1 MLNSGL
7 MNAISTL
14 PEFHAYAVMSL
25 VLLALLL
32 FANDR
37 VPLATSS
44 LVILVLLSLLFE
56 IFPYHGSDGLVRASD
71 LFLGFGHQAL
81 VAVCALMIVGQAL
94 VRTGALEPIGRQ
106 LARWWNVFPMTTF
119 LATLVIAAILSAF
132 VNNTPVVILLLPI
145 LISVSLKTSTPASD
159 LLLPLG
165 LATSVG
171 GMATSIGTSTNL
183 LVVAVAADLGMRQL
197 GMFDFVFPAMLVGS
211 LGILYLWF
219 VAPKLLPP
227 REARLPTT
235 SPRLFSAQLRI
246 HDDSAAH
253 QKQLSEVIELA
264 GGNLE
269 VVHILRGEN
278 KNRLMAIPDMVLRSG
293 DRIIVKS
300 TPDRLKE
307 LESVLGASL
316 FSGDEPVDDEHPLV
330 DTTQQIAEV
339 VVVPGSTLDGRTLAN
354 VRFRERYQLQVLAL
368 FRTNK
373 RVSDQGAEHTE
384 ATRLY
389 SGDVLLVQGS
399 VANIKRLKS
408 SRNLLVLDAKSA
420 LPISSRA
427 PLAILIMMGVI
438 LMAAIG
444 LLPIAVSALLGVVL
458 LLITG
463 CIKWFDATR
472 AMSAPVILII
482 VTSLAMGT
490 AMVETG
496 GADMIASAYVAATA
510 GTSPTLIL
518 SGLLAMMALLTN
530 VVSNNAAAVIGTPV
544 AIGIAQQLELPAEPF
559 VLAVLFGANMSFAT
573 PMAYQ
578 TNLLVMNAGNYRFS
592 DFVRV
597 GLPLVVLMWAS
608 LSFLLPWLY
617 GL

>member
-1 MLNSGL
+1 MESIAAETG
-7 MNAISTL
+7 
-14 PEFHAYAVMSL
+14 FHAYAVMVLVVVAL
-25 VLLALLL
+25 VL
-32 FANDR
+32 FASER

-44 LVILVLLSLLFE
+44 LLVLVVLTLLFE
-56 IFPYHGSDGLVRASD
+56 IFPYQGRSGPVTATQ

-81 VAVCALMIVGQAL
+81 IAVCALMIAGQAL

-106 LARWWNVFPMTTF
+106 LARWWLLRPLPTF
-119 LATLVIAAILSAF
+119 LAMLIIGAMLSAF

-159 LLLPLG
+159 LLLPMG
-165 LATSVG
+165 LATSIG

-183 LVVAVAADLGMRQL
+183 LVVAVAADLGLREF
-197 GMFDFVFPAMLVGS
+197 GMFDFAFPAIVAGGVG
-211 LGILYLWF
+211 IFYLWII
-219 VAPKLLPP
+219 APRLLPT

-235 SPRLFSAQLRI
+235 SPRLFTAQLRI
-246 HDDSAAH
+246 HDDSIANEKKLA
-253 QKQLSEVIELA
+253 EIIELS
-264 GGNLE
+264 GGSLE
-269 VVHILRGEN
+269 AVNILRGSDN
-278 KNRLMAIPDMVLRSG
+278 NRLVALPDLVLRSG
-293 DRIIVKS
+293 DRIVVKG

-307 LESVLGASL
+307 LETVLGVSL
-316 FSGDEPVDDEHPLV
+316 FSGDERVDDEHPLR

-354 VRFRERYQLQVLAL
+354 IRFRERYQLMVLAL
-368 FRTNK
+368 FRSNK
-373 RVSDQGAEHTE
+373 WAAKQGSEHTE
-384 ATRLY
+384 DTRLH

-427 PLAILIMMGVI
+427 PLAMIIMLWII
-438 LMAAIG
+438 LMAAFG
-444 LLPIAVSALLGVVL
+444 LLPIAVSALCGVMLML
-458 LLITG
+458 LTG
-463 CIKWFDATR
+463 CIKWFDTTR
-472 AMSAPVILII
+472 ALSASVILLI

-496 GADMIASAYVAATA
+496 GADLIASAYVKLTA
-510 GTSPTLIL
+510 GASPYLML
-518 SGLLAMMALLTN
+518 SGLLALMALLTN
-530 VVSNNAAAVIGTPV
+530 IVSNNAAAVIGTPI
-544 AIGIAQQLELPAEPF
+544 AIGIAQQLGQPAEPF

-578 TNLLVMNAGNYRFS
+578 TNLLVMNAGNYRFA

-597 GLPLVVLMWAS
+597 GLPLTLIMWAL

-617 GL
+617 GM